1 MCVHLQSRKG
11 TAAAAAA
18 AAVRTFQTGK
28 GRLTGSQDGRGSGW
42 GAAAGGKGER
52 RRNWGEGRRWCCEQ
66 GRRWWRREAE
76 AEPSLT
82 QPALW
87 TQEGKGRLP
96 MYYLHLLLWRK
107 SCSTVGARTFLLCF
121 IYISTE
127 LCAYNL
133 HKHLS
138 DKS

>member
-11 TAAAAAA
+11 TAAAA
-18 AAVRTFQTGK
+18 VGTFQTGK
-28 GRLTGSQDGRGSGW
+28 DRLTGGEDGRGRRW
-42 GAAAGGKGER
+42 GAAADRKGER
-52 RRNWGEGRRWCCEQ
+52 RRSGGEGRWGCEQ
-66 GRRWWRREAE
+66 GRRSGWWREAE
-76 AEPSLT
+76 IEPSFT

-107 SCSTVGARTFLLCF
+107 SCSIVAARTFLLCF
-121 IYISTE
+121 IDISTE